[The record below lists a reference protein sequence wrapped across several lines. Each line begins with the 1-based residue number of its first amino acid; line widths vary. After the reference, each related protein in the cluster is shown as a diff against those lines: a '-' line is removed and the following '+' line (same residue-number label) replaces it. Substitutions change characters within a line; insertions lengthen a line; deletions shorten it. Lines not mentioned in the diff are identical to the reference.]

1 MKMDSW
7 ERARLKVMYGIW
19 DEEDGKC
26 RESDDDYESKE
37 DDYEKY
43 GY

>member
-1 MKMDSW
+1 MEKSVIFGD
-7 ERARLKVMYGIW
+7 VPGIW
-19 DEEDGKC
+19 DEEDGLYHNRFEKDK
-26 RESDDDYESKE
+26 ESE